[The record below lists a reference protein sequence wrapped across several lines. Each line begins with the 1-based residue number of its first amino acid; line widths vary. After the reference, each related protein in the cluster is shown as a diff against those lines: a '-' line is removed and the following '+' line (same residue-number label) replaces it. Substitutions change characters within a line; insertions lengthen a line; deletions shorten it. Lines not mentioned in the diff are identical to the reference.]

1 MRRKGFYLLL
11 FTLFAVNCMAFNI
24 SADTTKTS
32 KKADNPLIEDG
43 YDLDADTVM
52 EYYGKPIQHLT
63 SFVNNTIT
71 LSCPTPSRWKG
82 FYTWKGFKISSEA
95 SFRGMNAAILSPI
108 TMTASIDSITDS
120 IFTDRLLTIEYKG
133 KRWVYSNVISNTEAD
148 TMLSF
153 EEIRTGKEGIE
164 LSYEAGQGYKYAY
177 QLLINMSDGQPCLT
191 KIYVEEHNSSMKYQA
206 THQFYFTPF
215 DDEGDFSLY
224 RYRRH
229 FPMLLRMGNY
239 EAFGE

>member
-1 MRRKGFYLLL
+1 M
-11 FTLFAVNCMAFNI
+11 
-24 SADTTKTS
+24 KT
-32 KKADNPLIEDG
+32 G
-43 YDLDADTVM
+43 
-52 EYYGKPIQHLT
+52 
-63 SFVNNTIT
+63 
-71 LSCPTPSRWKG
+71 
-82 FYTWKGFKISSEA
+82 EA

-120 IFTDRLLTIEYKG
+120 IFTDRLLAIEYKG
-133 KRWVYSNVISNTEAD
+133 RRWVYSNVIRNTEAD

-153 EEIRTGKEGIE
+153 EEIRAGKEGIE
-164 LSYEAGQGYKYAY
+164 LSYEAGQGYKYDY

-191 KIYVEEHNSSMKYQA
+191 NIYVEEHNSTAKYQA
-206 THQFYFTPF
+206 THQFDFTAF